1 MYILV
6 NKITN
11 DTLYIGQTC
20 QELSTR
26 MVQHRAGNSW
36 IRNKDPDFW
45 IVPIQGAPEG
55 VKKIE
60 LEQYLIQILNPLK
73 NKQKFFYWWQA
84 KSNYQALN
92 AN

>member
-1 MYILV
+1 MS
-6 NKITN
+6 
-11 DTLYIGQTC
+11 IGHKTDIFCNQKT
-20 QELSTR
+20 S
-26 MVQHRAGNSW
+26 
-36 IRNKDPDFW
+36 DFW

-60 LEQYLIQILNPLK
+60 LEQYLIQILKPLK

-92 AN
+92 EN